1 MKEVLIVSGGPGGP
15 TPEGGTGG
23 RGLPLE
29 DGTFLGVPDP
39 PSPEASPVGNSG
51 VGRVEDIGKDL
62 RRTRISRD
70 TMFTMI
76 CQVVAQRS
84 TCWRSQVGAVIVKEG
99 RVVSMG
105 YNGPVSGMPAC
116 IRRPPYWSSMAD
128 YLPREDQM
136 GWELEENRKKMEK
149 LICMGPG
156 CTRSLHA
163 ETNAIAFAARA
174 GVSVEGCT
182 MYCTM
187 SPCINCAKV
196 IVNSGI
202 KKLVYM
208 EEYRDTSGLDLL
220 KSAGIVVVHLDAIDG
235 EITK

>member
-1 MKEVLIVSGGPGGP
+1 M
-15 TPEGGTGG
+15 
-23 RGLPLE
+23 
-29 DGTFLGVPDP
+29 D
-39 PSPEASPVGNSG
+39 
-51 VGRVEDIGKDL
+51 GKD
-62 RRTRISRD
+62 RTRTRISRD

-116 IRRPPYWSSMAD
+116 ED
-128 YLPREDQM
+128 LPNVLECPTEEDFSLWKEDHPLVCQ
-136 GWELEENRKKMEK
+136 GA
-149 LICMGPG
+149 G

-208 EEYRDTSGLDLL
+208 EEYRDTTGLDLL
-220 KSAGIVVVHLDAIDG
+220 RSAGITVVHLDAIDG
-235 EITK
+235 EIMK

>member
-1 MKEVLIVSGGPGGP
+1 M
-15 TPEGGTGG
+15 
-23 RGLPLE
+23 
-29 DGTFLGVPDP
+29 D
-39 PSPEASPVGNSG
+39 
-51 VGRVEDIGKDL
+51 GKD
-62 RRTRISRD
+62 RTRTRISRD

-116 IRRPPYWSSMAD
+116 ED
-128 YLPREDQM
+128 LPNV
-136 GWELEENRKKMEK
+136 LECPTDGTFNLWKENHPLM
-149 LICMGPG
+149 CQGAG

-208 EEYRDTSGLDLL
+208 EKYRDTTGLDLL
-220 KSAGIVVVHLDAIDG
+220 RSAGITVVHLDVIDR
-235 EITK
+235 EIMK